1 MVYKDFRINVII
13 RILLLAGTVFLFFYL
28 LYNTGFVITLSVVGM
43 FILIEI
49 WRLINYIDRT
59 NRVLNSFLESIRY
72 SDFSRTF
79 QVDDSNSSF
88 GKLKQS
94 FNEVIKNFQAVK
106 AEKEESYFYL
116 QTVIQH
122 IGIALIAFRK
132 DGTVEMINNATK
144 KLFRINSLGN
154 VSELKNVSPGLAEK
168 LLSIK
173 HGQNTLFRIQGKD
186 DILQLA
192 IYATEFTIHNRTIIL
207 TSIKNIQAE
216 LEEKEM
222 ESWQKL
228 IRVLTHEIMN
238 SITPISS
245 LSSTVTLIIDDLK
258 QSLKEKNAD
267 EELLDSVVDVE
278 NAFRTI
284 HKRTD
289 GLLHFVNTYRN
300 LTTVPRPQLTIF
312 SVRSLFENIKGL
324 HDEQLTLK
332 NIRCEIDVHP
342 QSLELT
348 ADEKL
353 IEQVLINLLKN
364 AMQSLTEKEDARIIL
379 KGFIN
384 KRGRVTL
391 QVIDNGGGI
400 LPDVMDKIFI
410 PFFTT
415 KADGSGIGLS
425 LSKQIMR
432 KHGGNL
438 SAWSDPNKETIFTL
452 TF

>member
-1 MVYKDFRINVII
+1 MVYKDFRFNVFV
-13 RILLLAGTVFLFFYL
+13 RVLLMAGTVFLFFYL
-28 LYNTGFVITLSVVGM
+28 FYNTGFVITLTLTG
-43 FILIEI
+43 ILA
-49 WRLINYIDRT
+49 LIQVWALIHYVDRT

-72 SDFSRTF
+72 SDFSRAF
-79 QVDDSNSSF
+79 HVDDSSSSF

-94 FNEVIKNFQAVK
+94 FNEVIKNFQDVK

-122 IGIALIAFRK
+122 IGIALIAYRK

-144 KLFRINSLGN
+144 KLFQVNSLNN
-154 VSELKNVSPGLAEK
+154 VSELKKVSPALTEK

-173 HGQNTLFRIQGKD
+173 HGENTLLRIQDKD

-207 TSIKNIQAE
+207 TSIKNIQEE

-258 QSLKEKNAD
+258 QSLNEKNAD
-267 EELLDSVVDVE
+267 EDILDSVEDVE
-278 NAFRTI
+278 SAFRTI

-312 SVRSLFENIKGL
+312 SVRELYGNIKGL
-324 HDEQLTLK
+324 HEEQLNGS
-332 NIRCEIDVHP
+332 NIKCEIDVHP
-342 QSLELT
+342 ETLELT

-364 AMQSLTEKEDARIIL
+364 AMQSLAGKDSAKIIL

-391 QVIDNGGGI
+391 QVIDNGAGI

-432 KHGGNL
+432 KHGGSL
-438 SAWSDPNKETIFTL
+438 SAYSDPNKETIFTL

>member
-173 HGQNTLFRIQGKD
+173 HGQNTLFRIQDKD

-312 SVRSLFENIKGL
+312 SVMSLFENIKGL

-384 KRGRVTL
+384 KRGRGTL

-438 SAWSDPNKETIFTL
+438 SAWSEPNKETIFTL

>member
-1 MVYKDFRINVII
+1 
-13 RILLLAGTVFLFFYL
+13 
-28 LYNTGFVITLSVVGM
+28 
-43 FILIEI
+43 
-49 WRLINYIDRT
+49 
-59 NRVLNSFLESIRY
+59 
-72 SDFSRTF
+72 
-79 QVDDSNSSF
+79 
-88 GKLKQS
+88 
-94 FNEVIKNFQAVK
+94 
-106 AEKEESYFYL
+106 
-116 QTVIQH
+116 
-122 IGIALIAFRK
+122 
-132 DGTVEMINNATK
+132 
-144 KLFRINSLGN
+144 
-154 VSELKNVSPGLAEK
+154 
-168 LLSIK
+168 
-173 HGQNTLFRIQGKD
+173 
-186 DILQLA
+186 
-192 IYATEFTIHNRTIIL
+192 
-207 TSIKNIQAE
+207 
-216 LEEKEM
+216 
-222 ESWQKL
+222 
-228 IRVLTHEIMN
+228 
-238 SITPISS
+238 
-245 LSSTVTLIIDDLK
+245 
-258 QSLKEKNAD
+258 
-267 EELLDSVVDVE
+267 
-278 NAFRTI
+278 
-284 HKRTD
+284 
-289 GLLHFVNTYRN
+289 
-300 LTTVPRPQLTIF
+300 VPRPQLTIF
-312 SVRSLFENIKGL
+312 SVMSLFENIKGL

-438 SAWSDPNKETIFTL
+438 SAWSEPNKETIFTL

>member
-1 MVYKDFRINVII
+1 
-13 RILLLAGTVFLFFYL
+13 
-28 LYNTGFVITLSVVGM
+28 
-43 FILIEI
+43 
-49 WRLINYIDRT
+49 
-59 NRVLNSFLESIRY
+59 
-72 SDFSRTF
+72 
-79 QVDDSNSSF
+79 VDDSNSSF

-173 HGQNTLFRIQGKD
+173 HGQNTLLRIQDKD

>member
-1 MVYKDFRINVII
+1 MVYKDFRFNVFV
-13 RILLLAGTVFLFFYL
+13 RVLLMAGTVFLFFYL
-28 LYNTGFVITLSVVGM
+28 FYNTGFVITLTLTG
-43 FILIEI
+43 ILA
-49 WRLINYIDRT
+49 LIQVWALIHYVDRT

-72 SDFSRTF
+72 SDFSRAF
-79 QVDDSNSSF
+79 HVDDSSSSF

-94 FNEVIKNFQAVK
+94 FNEVIKNFQDVK

-122 IGIALIAFRK
+122 IGIALIAYRK

-144 KLFRINSLGN
+144 KIFQVNSLNN
-154 VSELKNVSPGLAEK
+154 VSELKKVSPALTEK

-173 HGQNTLFRIQGKD
+173 HGENTLLRIQDKD

-207 TSIKNIQAE
+207 TSIKNIQEE

-258 QSLKEKNAD
+258 QSLNEKNAD
-267 EELLDSVVDVE
+267 EDILDSVEDVE
-278 NAFRTI
+278 SAFRTI

-312 SVRSLFENIKGL
+312 SVRELYGNIKGL
-324 HDEQLTLK
+324 HEEQLNGS
-332 NIRCEIDVHP
+332 NIKCEIDVHP
-342 QSLELT
+342 ETLELT

-364 AMQSLTEKEDARIIL
+364 AMQSLAGKDSAKIIL

-391 QVIDNGGGI
+391 QVIDNGAGI

-432 KHGGNL
+432 KHGGSL
-438 SAWSDPNKETIFTL
+438 SAYSDPNKETIFTL

>member
-28 LYNTGFVITLSVVGM
+28 LYNTGFVITMSVVGM

-173 HGQNTLFRIQGKD
+173 HGQNTLLRIQDKD

-364 AMQSLTEKEDARIIL
+364 AMQSLTGKEDARIIL

-438 SAWSDPNKETIFTL
+438 SAWSEPNKETIFTL

>member
-173 HGQNTLFRIQGKD
+173 HGQNTLLRIQDKD

>member
-1 MVYKDFRINVII
+1 MVYKDFRINVIV
-13 RILLLAGTVFLFFYL
+13 RTLLLAGTIFLFFYL
-28 LYNTGFVITLSVVGM
+28 FFNTGFVITLSLIG
-43 FILIEI
+43 ILIIIQI
-49 WRLINYIDRT
+49 WAFIHYVDRT

-72 SDFSRTF
+72 SDFTRTF
-79 QVDDSNSSF
+79 PIDDSSSSF
-88 GKLKQS
+88 GKLMQS
-94 FNEVIKNFQAVK
+94 LNDVIKNFQEVK
-106 AEKEESYFYL
+106 VEKEESYFYL

-122 IGIALIAFRK
+122 IGIALIAYRK
-132 DGTVEMINNATK
+132 DGSVEMINNATK
-144 KLFRINSLGN
+144 KLFQVNNLNNISQLA
-154 VSELKNVSPGLAEK
+154 KVSPDLVEK
-168 LLSIK
+168 LLTVR
-173 HGQNTLFRIQGKD
+173 HGENTLLRIQDKD
-186 DILQLA
+186 DVLQLA
-192 IYATEFTIHNRTIIL
+192 IYATEFTIHDRTILL

-245 LSSTVTLIIDDLK
+245 LSSTVTMIIDDLK
-258 QSLKEKNAD
+258 NGLREKGAD
-267 EELLDSVVDVE
+267 DDILDSVEDVE
-278 NAFRTI
+278 NAFQTI

-300 LTTVPRPQLTIF
+300 LTSVPQPQLTIF
-312 SVRSLFENIKGL
+312 SVKELFSNIKSL
-324 HDEQLTLK
+324 HEEQLNGK

-342 QSLELT
+342 ETLELT

-353 IEQVLINLLKN
+353 IEQVLINLVRN
-364 AMQSLTEKEDARIIL
+364 AMQSLTGKDDFLIIL
-379 KGFIN
+379 RGFIN
-384 KRGRVTL
+384 KRGRITL
-391 QVIDNGGGI
+391 QVIDNGMGI
-400 LPDVMDKIFI
+400 LPEVMDKIFI

-438 SAWSDPNKETIFTL
+438 SAYSDPNRETIFTL

>member
-1 MVYKDFRINVII
+1 MAYNSFRINLVI
-13 RILLLAGTVFLFFYL
+13 RVLLLAGSIFLFFFL
-28 LYNTGFVITLSVVGM
+28 WFRTGFIITLIFTGFVI
-43 FILIEI
+43 ILQI
-49 WRLINYIDRT
+49 WLLIRYVERT

-72 SDFSRTF
+72 SDFTRTF
-79 QVDDSNSSF
+79 QVDDTYSSF

-94 FNEVIKNFQAVK
+94 FNEVIKNFQEVK

-122 IGIALIAFRK
+122 IGIALIAYRK
-132 DGTVEMINNATK
+132 DGSVEMINNATK
-144 KLFRINSLGN
+144 KLFQVNSLN
-154 VSELKNVSPGLAEK
+154 NITELKNFSPELVEK
-168 LLSIK
+168 LLHVK
-173 HGQNTLFRIQGKD
+173 HGENALLRIQDND
-186 DILQLA
+186 DVLQLA
-192 IYATEFTIHNRTIIL
+192 IYATEFTIHNRSIIL

-245 LSSTVTLIIDDLK
+245 LSSTVTLIIEDLK
-258 QSLKEKNAD
+258 NSLKEKCSD
-267 EELLDSVVDVE
+267 EELLESVGDVE
-278 NAFRTI
+278 SAFQTI

-289 GLLHFVNTYRN
+289 GLLHFVNTYRD
-300 LTTVPRPQLTIF
+300 LTTIPRPQLAIF
-312 SVRSLFENIKGL
+312 SVGSLFENVKNL
-324 HDEQLTLK
+324 HDEQMKSK
-332 NIRCEIDVHP
+332 NIECVIDVHP
-342 QSLELT
+342 ETLEVT

-353 IEQVLINLLKN
+353 IEQVLINLVRN
-364 AMQSLTEKEDARIIL
+364 AMQALKCKSAPRITL

-384 KRGRVTL
+384 KRGRITI
-391 QVIDNGGGI
+391 QVIDNGCGI
-400 LPDVMDKIFI
+400 LPEVLDKIFI

-415 KADGSGIGLS
+415 KSEGSGVGLS

-432 KHGGNL
+432 KHGG
-438 SAWSDPNKETIFTL
+438 SISVYSKPEKETVFTL